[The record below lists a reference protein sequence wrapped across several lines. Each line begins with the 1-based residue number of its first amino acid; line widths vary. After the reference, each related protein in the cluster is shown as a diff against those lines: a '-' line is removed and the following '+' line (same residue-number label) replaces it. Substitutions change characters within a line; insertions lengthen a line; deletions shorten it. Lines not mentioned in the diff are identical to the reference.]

1 MQVVSLNDSEAFAV
15 LVRRYQ
21 AKILLL
27 HRRLARDSGI
37 AEDLCQETFFRAWDK
52 MATFRGKGRFAAW
65 LSKLAYNVFLQH
77 YRKSGRAI
85 EVSLHSEE
93 LPEQTSE
100 LADELPDLERLLDV
114 LNAEEQL
121 LLVLNYAYGLTNDE
135 IGQVLDQP
143 AGTVKS
149 HIFRAKAKIRQ
160 RYRIET

>member
-52 MATFRGKGRFAAW
+52 MATYRGNGRFAAW

-77 YRKSGRAI
+77 YRKSSRAI
-85 EVSLHSEE
+85 EASLHSEE
-93 LPEQTSE
+93 LPERTSE

-135 IGQVLDQP
+135 IGRVLDQP

>member
-1 MQVVSLNDSEAFAV
+1 MQVVALNDSEAFAV

-21 AKILLL
+21 AQFLLL

-52 MATFRGKGRFAAW
+52 MATYRGNGRFAAW

-77 YRKSGRAI
+77 YRKSSRAI
-85 EVSLHSEE
+85 EASLHSEE
-93 LPEQTSE
+93 LPERTSE

-135 IGQVLDQP
+135 IGRVLDQP

>member
-85 EVSLHSEE
+85 EASLNSEE

-135 IGQVLDQP
+135 IGQVLDRP

>member
-1 MQVVSLNDSEAFAV
+1 M
-15 LVRRYQ
+15 
-21 AKILLL
+21 
-27 HRRLARDSGI
+27 
-37 AEDLCQETFFRAWDK
+37 
-52 MATFRGKGRFAAW
+52 
-65 LSKLAYNVFLQH
+65 FLQH

-85 EVSLHSEE
+85 EASLNSEE

-135 IGQVLDQP
+135 IGQVLDRP